1 MVLLEQARDLAVRLL
16 AALEPYAQNIQIAGS
31 IRRRKPW
38 VRDIEIVLEP
48 RMYEQAALFGEQV
61 HLLDALADFPW
72 RQWGR
77 LVKNGPRYKQL
88 LLRHPAV
95 KVDLFIVRPPAQ
107 FGYLFAL
114 RTGPAAFS
122 RALVTPRRYGGLMPD
137 DLQARGGAYWRRGEV
152 VPTPLESDVFDLL
165 GLEWVPPWERHR
177 LVPAAVA
184 ARTQGGHG

>member
-1 MVLLEQARDLAVRLL
+1 MSGEAWPLQQAYDLAVRLL
-16 AALEPYAQNIQIAGS
+16 AALEPYSQRIHIAGS
-31 IRRRKPW
+31 VRRRKPW

-48 RMYEQAALFGEQV
+48 RVYEQPDLFGRQV
-61 HLLDALADFPW
+61 QVLDALDDFPW
-72 RQWGR
+72 RKWGQP
-77 LVKNGPRYKQL
+77 VKNGPRYKQL
-88 LLRHPAV
+88 RLHRPAI

-137 DLQARGGAYWRRGEV
+137 DLQARGGAYLRRGEV

-177 LVPAAVA
+177 LVPTASRIGA
-184 ARTQGGHG
+184 